1 MQSKSIKN
9 KQKSSPEIIPER
21 KKVKM
26 QGWFYPE
33 MIALIQSEIVGKP
46 K

>member
-9 KQKSSPEIIPER
+9 KQKSSPRNHSR
-21 KKVKM
+21 KKKKEM
-26 QGWFYPE
+26 KDWFYPE
-33 MIALIQSEIVGKP
+33 MIAVIQSAIVGKP